1 MRCRVK
7 FLTATYLW
15 TILVFIVAKV
25 CFMLFCQEGHDFSV
39 GDMWQ
44 VISHGL
50 SLDLSTALYFLI
62 VPFLVVMVSVWWQG
76 KVLTK
81 ILQVYFIIIAF
92 AFALAFVADTS
103 LYPFWGFK
111 LDASC
116 LQYLDTPTE
125 AMASVTTS
133 YLLLRLLAVILTT
146 ALIAFGYIEALQH
159 SIEAPQKRIEPLQHH
174 TEAPQKRTILPPA
187 LHKAS
192 ETVFYLICIPLIVI
206 GIRGGLDESTTNI
219 GQVYF
224 SQNQFLNHSA
234 VNPVFSFL
242 ASFEKTASNNVNYEF
257 MEETAC
263 EQIISRLYNTES
275 IECDT
280 LLNTQTPNIIVIL
293 MEGCGGD
300 FTEIGGRQDITPNL
314 NILANEGIYF
324 TNCYGNTW
332 RTDRGTACTYSGY
345 PSFPT
350 MSVMKMPA
358 KTRTLPNIA
367 RTLKEERNYHTH
379 YLYGGD
385 INFTNMRS
393 YLIGGGFEHLTW
405 KADYSAEDQASAEWG
420 VRDDITFET
429 LYQMSTTLKA
439 PFLIGFSTLSSHE
452 PWDVPVQK
460 FDDKVLNAFYYL
472 DQCIGKYVE
481 RLQQSPVWDKTLIIL
496 LPDHGINYM
505 DIDELHPL
513 RNHIPMIWAGGA
525 VKAPKHIEVIC
536 NQTDLPATLLG
547 QLGVRHDD
555 FTFSRDVLS
564 KTYTQPL
571 AIHTYNNGFSLVDS
585 TGFTVY
591 DLNTNQTIKGSGD
604 ITIGKAILQAAS
616 KDLNQR

>member
-15 TILVFIVAKV
+15 TVLVFIVAKV
-25 CFMLFCQEGHDFSV
+25 CFMLFCQEGHEFSF

-50 SLDLSTALYFLI
+50 TLDLSTALYFLI

-92 AFALAFVADTS
+92 AFALTFVADTS
-103 LYPFWGFK
+103 LYPFWDFK

-146 ALIAFGYIEALQH
+146 ALIAFGYIEALQ
-159 SIEAPQKRIEPLQHH
+159 
-174 TEAPQKRTILPPA
+174 KRTVLPPV

-234 VNPVFSFL
+234 VNPVFGFL
-242 ASFEKTASNNVNYEF
+242 ASFEKTASNNVIYEF
-257 MEETAC
+257 MEDTAC

-275 IECDT
+275 IDCDT
-280 LLNTQTPNIIVIL
+280 LLNMQTPNIIVIL
-293 MEGCGGD
+293 MEGCGGE

-314 NILANEGIYF
+314 NRLANEGIYF

-358 KTRTLPNIA
+358 KTRNFPNIA
-367 RTLKEERNYHTH
+367 RTMKEERGYNTH

-393 YLIGGGFEHLTW
+393 YLISGGFERLTW
-405 KADYSAEDQASAEWG
+405 KTDYSAEDQASAEWG

-429 LYQMSTTLKA
+429 LYQLSTTLKA
-439 PFLIGFSTLSSHE
+439 PYLIGFSTLSSHE
-452 PWDVPVQK
+452 PWDVPVKK
-460 FDDKVLNAFYYL
+460 FDDEKLNAFYYL

-481 RLQQSPVWDKTLIIL
+481 KLQQSPVWDNALIIL
-496 LPDHGINYM
+496 LPDHGINYK

-525 VKAPKHIEVIC
+525 VKAPKRIEVIC

-547 QLGVRHDD
+547 QLGLRHDE

-571 AIHTYNNGFSLVDS
+571 AIHTYNNGFSIVDS

-616 KDLNQR
+616 KDLNQK